1 MWRGVLRPKGHFYN
15 LVVSA
20 GIFNIFGRRPSLMGM
35 KVWTWRISH
44 RYPPAIPMSVDEQAV
59 PPEISPSMAAKIP
72 ELVHEQLANQFLP
85 AAKNLGQA
93 GMHLLKTYYMFQEAL
108 SSYCDATHKLIMSA
122 DTAGHK
128 SKNEARELSK
138 VFKQFVQGV
147 NAHQKVITE
156 FDALAHKVHDYSNK
170 EKEKLKAEYSE
181 YKAKEKKL
189 MKRKSGETEQDIVAF
204 HRKEAA
210 GWSKQQELRY
220 KFFHEKL
227 QSWINGYVEIGKLFQ
242 PELTAQPV
250 VGGVVAAIEVPVKQ
264 ENHADWHH
272 ELHEDA
278 AVVIA
283 KEAQEKAENVV
294 VDQAVQDSRSN
305 STSSVATTLEEL
317 PRRTTNDMTGVTLV
331 SSHRRQSIEIQPVP
345 PVSQRPPPITTY
357 TAPPALPPKPIEQQY
372 SPVRQPLPS
381 ARHDEDAYAHRH
393 HADQVPQQPIN
404 SAPGARRAGSSIPGA
419 VNVFGFANQSNAQ
432 PNVRYTPVQNGA
444 PYQVVTREHIRVGR
458 VVDNPVTEEQMNAK
472 KFHVDSTYVP
482 MASPSHQSQQHS
494 QNGSADISVPS
505 YFNPS
510 QYGSILIVNDDF
522 NASSGEQMTVNR
534 GDKVILLKCG
544 NRGWVFVRDSIS
556 NRTGWVPEP
565 YVSL

>member
-1 MWRGVLRPKGHFYN
+1 
-15 LVVSA
+15 
-20 GIFNIFGRRPSLMGM
+20 
-35 KVWTWRISH
+35 
-44 RYPPAIPMSVDEQAV
+44 MSVDEQAV
-59 PPEISPSMAAKIP
+59 PPEITPSMAAKIP
-72 ELVHEQLANQFLP
+72 ELVHDQLASQFLP
-85 AAKNLGQA
+85 
-93 GMHLLKTYYMFQEAL
+93 GMIRGKISRKIRFLQLQKISDKLECIFQKLIIVMFQEAL
-108 SSYCDATHKLIMSA
+108 SNYCDATHKLIMSA

-147 NAHQKVITE
+147 NAHQKVVTE
-156 FDALAHKVHDYSNK
+156 FDAFAHKVHDYSNK

-189 MKRKSGETEQDIVAF
+189 MKKKNGETEADIVAF

-227 QSWINGYVEIGKLFQ
+227 QSWIYGYVEIGKLFQ
-242 PELTAQPV
+242 TEPLNPNPV
-250 VGGVVAAIEVPVKQ
+250 VGEVVVAAAQVEAPPKP
-264 ENHADWHH
+264 EDHADWHH
-272 ELHEDA
+272 ELHADA
-278 AVVIA
+278 AVVAAEEA
-283 KEAQEKAENVV
+283 KEKAENAVNHVV
-294 VDQAVQDSRSN
+294 VDHAVQDSRSN

-331 SSHRRQSIEIQPVP
+331 SNHRRQSIEIQQVP
-345 PVSQRPPPITTY
+345 LHPQPAQRPPPISTY
-357 TAPPALPPKPIEQQY
+357 TSPPALPPKPIEQQY
-372 SPVRQPLPS
+372 SPIRQPVPA
-381 ARHDEDAYAHRH
+381 ARHDESNYAPRH
-393 HADQVPQQPIN
+393 SVVAEQVPQQPIN
-404 SAPGARRAGSSIPGA
+404 SAPGGVRRAGNTIPGA
-419 VNVFGFANQSNAQ
+419 VNVFGFASNAQ
-432 PNVRYTPVQNGA
+432 PNVRYTPVQNNA

-472 KFHVDSTYVP
+472 KFHVDASYVP
-482 MASPSHQSQQHS
+482 MASPSHQPQQHS
-494 QNGSADISVPS
+494 QNGSTDISVPS

-565 YVSL
+565 YVNL